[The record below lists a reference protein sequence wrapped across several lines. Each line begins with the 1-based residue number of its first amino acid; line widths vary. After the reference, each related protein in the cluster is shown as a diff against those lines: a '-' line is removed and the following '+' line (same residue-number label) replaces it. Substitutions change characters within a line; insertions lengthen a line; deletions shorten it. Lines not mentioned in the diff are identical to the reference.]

1 MLEDYNKYLL
11 NIRNSLIQCGVG
23 LDVKPVESYE
33 DTLATMDVLNSA
45 LWYYSVLG
53 ICGSDSAIRG
63 FFLPLTGNYK
73 EKLRMDCYKEFLGY
87 IPDYKKISKSG
98 LTPKKPIHCASRSHE
113 SVFNGDYTGVVSEE
127 TSVSDGGT
135 LCESAEVES
144 SNEYTED
151 DEEYAT
157 NGVYLEDCT
166 ELVSTVEAEVSVSED
181 VVYSDEDEYQEHGRY
196 VEEYV
201 DTSDGVETH
210 IAGVDTDYVEHG
222 IILEFVQDIG
232 DDDDD
237 DDIEGGFEL
246 DEGSDIYNTE
256 NSETY
261 DDEEGIQYDENGF
274 EVSDED
280 FSYADE
286 DELDEEGYYEGE
298 EGLDESFEHTE
309 EGIEYD
315 ESGFEV
321 SDEDDLDEDFDYNE
335 GEEGLDESFEYTED
349 DESSG
354 DLDESF
360 EYADDEEG
368 LDESFEYSDEE
379 YEDSED
385 LDESFEYTE
394 EEGVEYDESGFEV
407 SDESDLD
414 ENGFEIDESFDS
426 KSEECKEQPEI
437 QSQSRI
443 EDQRDMADALQDI
456 TSNMVHKGRKALK
469 KIGKSLVGK
478 I

>member
-53 ICGSDSAIRG
+53 VCGSDSAIRG

-135 LCESAEVES
+135 LCESVEVES
-144 SNEYTED
+144 SNEYPED

-181 VVYSDEDEYQEHGRY
+181 VAYSDEDEYQEHGRY

-201 DTSDGVETH
+201 DTPDGVGTH

-232 DDDDD
+232 DDDD

-286 DELDEEGYYEGE
+286 DESDEEGYYE
-298 EGLDESFEHTE
+298 D
-309 EGIEYD
+309 
-315 ESGFEV
+315 
-321 SDEDDLDEDFDYNE
+321 
-335 GEEGLDESFEYTED
+335 EEGLDESFEYTED

-469 KIGKSLVGK
+469 KIGKSLIDKV
-478 I
+478 